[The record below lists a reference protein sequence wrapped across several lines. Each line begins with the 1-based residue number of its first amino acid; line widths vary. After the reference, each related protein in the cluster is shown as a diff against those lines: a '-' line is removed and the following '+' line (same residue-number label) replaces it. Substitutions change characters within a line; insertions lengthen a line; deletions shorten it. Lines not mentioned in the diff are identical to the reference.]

1 MRNGFEILVWAIFPQ
16 MYLWI
21 HDKYSS
27 IRFKQ
32 CEWQRKILQ
41 HCWLKIAKWSHGP
54 VVKGRTFFA
63 GGSWNAGSNPSVASS
78 SSFIVFLPLGF
89 LLFILTA
96 DPVSF
101 ARFLRKRIS
110 SILTKTLGSL
120 SVLNT
125 FSVASFSSSSC
136 AFSLSIYSWLNVS
149 FLRATIL
156 TLCLFFRWM
165 KSFSFRFI
173 RFMFRPNNPK
183 SFSFFSGAP
192 RAREARAWTE
202 PHS

>member
-1 MRNGFEILVWAIFPQ
+1 MNGRERYFNSVNFQDYP
-16 MYLWI
+16 
-21 HDKYSS
+21 S
-27 IRFKQ
+27 R
-32 CEWQRKILQ
+32 
-41 HCWLKIAKWSHGP
+41 WSHGP
-54 VVKGRTFFA
+54 VVTRSHFCRRRKLECGFKSRHGILQFFF
-63 GGSWNAGSNPSVASS
+63 
-78 SSFIVFLPLGF
+78 FIVFLRFGF

-110 SILTKTLGSL
+110 SILTKTSGSL